1 MRMWYNNQEYS
12 SFNIHYN
19 EHNNMEELPMEDFSH
34 IKPTEELPPSS
45 KPQKRTGNR
54 VLTII
59 MLVAL
64 GGATLGL
71 GLSTGRLLMEN
82 MVLSSNNTTSVNSNN
97 GVIAA
102 VERNTLI
109 VPVNPQDPNF
119 ADIIPTIK
127 DSVVSIQVI
136 TNVNRPFGGREA
148 FGAGSGFIFYADD
161 ESIFIATNNH
171 VIENAN
177 TITISLDDTET
188 FPAHV
193 VGTHRYSDLAVLV
206 ASRSALGDKPF
217 TVAPLGNSDGLRMG
231 DSVIAIGNAMGEG
244 QTVTKGIISALGLS
258 IIMDGTN
265 IILDVLQTDAAVNRG
280 NSGGPLI
287 NQYGEV
293 IGVVTAKL
301 LGTNIEGMGYVL
313 PINEASAMLF
323 DLMENGAVRH
333 AYLGITRYIEI
344 GERERGQFNLP
355 STGIL
360 VREVSHDSPAA
371 VAGLRIND
379 FIVYFN
385 DRRIASSN
393 DLRSVLVTNRAGEE
407 VVLGI
412 YRQGDRI
419 NLTVVLGNALG

>member
-1 MRMWYNNQEYS
+1 
-12 SFNIHYN
+12 
-19 EHNNMEELPMEDFSH
+19 MEGLPMEDFLN
-34 IKPTEELPPSS
+34 IKPTEELPQPPPSPS
-45 KPQKRTGNR
+45 PPKRTGNR

-71 GLSTGRLLMEN
+71 GLSAGRLIMEGI
-82 MVLSSNNTTSVNSNN
+82 VSSPNDIASFSS
-97 GVIAA
+97 GVVAS

-109 VPVNPQDPNF
+109 IPVNPQDPNF

-127 DSVVSIQVI
+127 DSVVSIQV
-136 TNVNRPFGGREA
+136 TTTSNRPFGGREA
-148 FGAGSGFIFYADD
+148 FGAGSGFIFYASD

-177 TITISLDDTET
+177 TITISLDDAET

-217 TVAPLGNSDGLRMG
+217 TVAPLGNSDILRMG

-244 QTVTKGIISALGLS
+244 QTVTKGIVSALGLS
-258 IIMDGTN
+258 IVIDGTN
-265 IILDVLQTDAAVNRG
+265 LILDVLQTDAAVNRG

-301 LGTNIEGMGYVL
+301 LGVDIEGMGYAL
-313 PINEASAMLF
+313 PMNEASVILF

-360 VREVSHDSPAA
+360 VREVSLNSPAA
-371 VAGLRIND
+371 EAGLLTND

-385 DRRIASSN
+385 DRRIASSD
-393 DLRSVLVTNRAGEE
+393 DLRSALITNRAGEE
-407 VVLGI
+407 AVLGI
-412 YRQGDRI
+412 YRQGERMD
-419 NLTVVLGNALG
+419 LSVVLGNALG

>member
-1 MRMWYNNQEYS
+1 
-12 SFNIHYN
+12 
-19 EHNNMEELPMEDFSH
+19 MEDFLNIKP
-34 IKPTEELPPSS
+34 IKPTEELPP
-45 KPQKRTGNR
+45 KPPKRTGNR

-64 GGATLGL
+64 GGATLGV
-71 GLSTGRLLMEN
+71 GLSAGRLIMEN
-82 MVLSSNNTTSVNSNN
+82 MVLNPNQITNFDSGS
-97 GVIAA
+97 GVVAYI
-102 VERNTLI
+102 ERNTLTI
-109 VPVNPQDPNF
+109 PINPQDPNF

-127 DSVVSIQVI
+127 DSVVSIQVT

-148 FGAGSGFIFYADD
+148 FGAGSGFIFYAND

-171 VIENAN
+171 VIDNAN

-206 ASRSALGDKPF
+206 ASRNALGEKPF

-244 QTVTKGIISALGLS
+244 QTVTKGIVSALGLS
-258 IIMDGTN
+258 IIIDGTN

-287 NQYGEV
+287 NQRGEV

-301 LGTNIEGMGYVL
+301 LGTDIEGMGYAL
-313 PINEASAMLF
+313 PINEVSAILF

-333 AYLGITRYIEI
+333 AYLGITRYVVI
-344 GERERGQFNLP
+344 GESERGHFNLP

-360 VREVSHDSPAA
+360 VREISNDSPAA
-371 VAGLRIND
+371 MAGLRTND

-385 DRRIASSN
+385 NRRIASSD
-393 DLRSVLVTNRAGEE
+393 DLRSALVNNRAGEE
-407 VVLGI
+407 VILGI
-412 YRQGDRI
+412 YRQGERMDLI
-419 NLTVVLGNALG
+419 VVLGNALG

>member
-1 MRMWYNNQEYS
+1 
-12 SFNIHYN
+12 
-19 EHNNMEELPMEDFSH
+19 MEELPMEDFLH
-34 IKPTEELPPSS
+34 TKPTEELPP
-45 KPQKRTGNR
+45 PPKRTGNR

-71 GLSTGRLLMEN
+71 GLSAGHFIMGN
-82 MVLSSNNTTSVNSNN
+82 IVINDNVSNNFSSGN
-97 GVIAA
+97 GVIASI
-102 VERNTLI
+102 EHNTLTI
-109 VPVNPQDPNF
+109 PVNPQDPNF
-119 ADIIPTIK
+119 ADIIPTIQ
-127 DSVVSIQVI
+127 DSVVSIQVT

-161 ESIFIATNNH
+161 ENIFIATNNH

-177 TITISLDDTET
+177 AISISLDDTEL

-206 ASRSALGDKPF
+206 TTRNALGDKPF
-217 TVAPLGNSDGLRMG
+217 TVAPLGNSDILRMG

-244 QTVTKGIISALGLS
+244 QTVTKGIVSALGLS
-258 IIMDGTN
+258 IIIDGTN
-265 IILDVLQTDAAVNRG
+265 LILDVLQTDAAVNRG

-287 NQYGEV
+287 NQHGEV

-301 LGTNIEGMGYVL
+301 LGTDIEGMGYAL
-313 PINEASAMLF
+313 PINEASAILF
-323 DLMENGAVRH
+323 DLMENGVVRH
-333 AYLGITRYIEI
+333 AYLGITRYVEI

-360 VREVSHDSPAA
+360 VREVSNDSPASM
-371 VAGLRIND
+371 AGLRTHD

-385 DRRIASSN
+385 DRRIASSD
-393 DLRSVLVTNRAGEE
+393 DLRSALVTNRAGDE

-412 YRQGDRI
+412 YRQGERI
-419 NLTVVLGNALG
+419 DLTVVLGNAIG